1 MGKRMNNT
9 IQLFSY
15 LIYLI
20 VQQGTAFPL
29 FSYVI
34 AKNGYVE
41 QNSAKYY
48 SLTEQ
53 DTLYIET
60 EKTGNQIFL
69 FH

>member
-1 MGKRMNNT
+1 MR
-9 IQLFSY
+9 
-15 LIYLI
+15 I
-20 VQQGTAFPL
+20 VVLYCSFFFP

-53 DTLYIET
+53 DTLYIGVLLLIMT
-60 EKTGNQIFL
+60 FFDIPKNFDL
-69 FH
+69 YSAN